1 MSHIV
6 GESAGKLLRSEVLIS
21 VIDFEIQRFAYIYNQ
36 NPIDEQFKTTLALIG
51 SCLLHIRNEVLALQ

>member
-6 GESAGKLLRSEVLIS
+6 GQSAGRLLRSEVLIS
-21 VIDFEIQRFAYIYNQ
+21 VIDFELQRFAHIYNQ
-36 NPIDEQFKTTLALIG
+36 DPIDDQLKATVALIG